1 MAIRRKNNSY
11 TNDQGVGS
19 VETFG
24 VGSTVRV
31 WRGDIQVMSDVWE
44 TTTFATYWDD
54 ALQSLQTLD
63 WVDSAEVDATPE
75 VLEKVKAKLYAQALD
90 KALEDAKAKALEIAD
105 GSMVEVKKGRQSKGV
120 VGKVV
125 VKIVRPYR
133 MGYRS
138 TAMTKLGIA
147 TSEAKV
153 KVAGR
158 NGKVYENYK
167 DVVWAWVCNC
177 ELLQVPDIDMEEVKD
192 RAQTQAK
199 YQFYRVAPSPQPR
212 RQVA

>member
-19 VETFG
+19 VETVG
-24 VGSTVRV
+24 VGATVRV
-31 WRGDIQVMSDVWE
+31 YSDYAQVWSDQWAQ
-44 TTTFATYWDD
+44 TTFATYWDND
-54 ALQSLQTLD
+54 LEALQTLD

-75 VLEKVKAKLYAQALD
+75 VLEKVKAKLYAQAL
-90 KALEDAKAKALEIAD
+90 EDAQLEAKAQAEKIAKD
-105 GSMVEVKKGRQSKGV
+105 SIVKVTSGRENKGV

-125 VKIVRPYR
+125 VEIVRPYR

-138 TAMTKLGIA
+138 IAMTKLGIA

-167 DVVWAWVCNC
+167 DVVWAWVRNC
-177 ELLQVPDIDMEEVKD
+177 ELVQVSEIDMEKVKD
-192 RAQTQAK
+192 RAQSKAK
-199 YQFYRVAPSPQPR
+199 MQFDRVAPSPQPR
-212 RQVA
+212 RQGA

>member
-31 WRGDIQVMSDVWE
+31 WSDYAQVWSDQWAQ
-44 TTTFATYWDD
+44 TTFASYWDND
-54 ALQSLQTLD
+54 LEALQTLEFI
-63 WVDSAEVDATPE
+63 DSAEVDATPE
-75 VLEKVKAKLYAQALD
+75 VLEKVKAKLYALALD
-90 KALEDAKAKALEIAD
+90 KALEDAKAKALEIED

-120 VGKVV
+120 IGKVV

-158 NGKVYENYK
+158 NGKIYENYK

-192 RAQTQAK
+192 RAKTQAQ
-199 YQFYRVAPSPQPR
+199 YQFDRVAPSPQPR

>member
-11 TNDQGVGS
+11 TNAQGVGS
-19 VETFG
+19 VETVG

-31 WRGDIQVMSDVWE
+31 WSDYAQVMSDEWAQ
-44 TTTFATYWDD
+44 TTFATYWDND
-54 ALQSLQTLD
+54 LEALQTLD

-75 VLEKVKAKLYAQALD
+75 VLEKVKAKLYAQALED
-90 KALEDAKAKALEIAD
+90 ALEKAKAEALQIVT
-105 GSMVEVKKGRQSKGV
+105 GSMVEVKKGRQNKGV

-125 VKIVRPYR
+125 VEIVRPYG

-158 NGKVYENYK
+158 NGKIYENYK

-177 ELLQVPDIDMEEVKD
+177 ELLQVPEIDMEKVKD
-192 RAQTQAK
+192 RAQTQAQYK
-199 YQFYRVAPSPQPR
+199 FDRVAPNPKPR
-212 RQVA
+212 RQGA

>member
-1 MAIRRKNNSY
+1 MAIRRTNNSY
-11 TNDQGVGS
+11 TNAQGVAS

-44 TTTFATYWDD
+44 RTTYASYWDND
-54 ALQSLQTLD
+54 LEALQTLC
-63 WVDSAEVDATPE
+63 WIDSAEVDATPE

-90 KALEDAKAKALEIAD
+90 KALEDAKAKVLEIED

-158 NGKVYENYK
+158 NGKIYENYK

-199 YQFYRVAPSPQPR
+199 YQFDRVAPNPQSR
-212 RQVA
+212 RQGA